1 MSIKASA
8 KSSGARRP
16 SSSSM
21 ADSTTGGR
29 ARRCEVMCVS
39 IYRGTAS
46 GGQIDKG
53 FSGLRER
60 ANEGGRRKRS
70 EKQISGQRFWE
81 NKKNKIAKGARSF
94 CVHIHFSAKSK
105 TWRARLSGFCG
116 QGPREALGRGA
127 SRRERLKNAFGHRC
141 QAGEPRRRR
150 RK

>member
-8 KSSGARRP
+8 KSSGARKP

-70 EKQISGQRFWE
+70 EKQISGQRLWE
-81 NKKNKIAKGARSF
+81 NKKTKLQRGRA
-94 CVHIHFSAKSK
+94 HFASTFILAPK
-105 TWRARLSGFCG
+105 ARL
-116 QGPREALGRGA
+116 
-127 SRRERLKNAFGHRC
+127 
-141 QAGEPRRRR
+141 GEPGSAVFGVKGRE
-150 RK
+150 KPSGVAPPGGKG